1 MRDMEFPKNLPDF
14 DRLFPNDEACL
25 AFLEWVRWGEA
36 FVCQKCG
43 HDQFWKMATGLR
55 RCRACEFKNSV
66 KTNSIF
72 EKSKLGLKMWFY
84 AIWWITSQKNGVS
97 ALSLQR
103 FLGIGSYEASWLLL
117 HKIRS
122 AMVFSDRNHLTGDI
136 EVDEAFLGGVRTG
149 KRGRG
154 EEGKQLI
161 VIAAEFSGKKKIG
174 RIRIQRS
181 PDASAEKLETFI
193 KKNIAPK
200 STVHTD
206 GWRGYN
212 GVADLGYKHRAQK
225 AALVDPDELLP
236 RINIVTALL
245 KRWILGTHQGRL
257 DLKHMDSYLDEFVF
271 RFNRRTSKV
280 RGLLFQRVI
289 ENSFNTAP
297 STYDKVISRKS

>member
-1 MRDMEFPKNLPDF
+1 MEFPKNLPDF
-14 DRLFPNDEACL
+14 DRLFPDNEACL
-25 AFLEWVRWGEA
+25 AFLEWVRWGKS
-36 FVCQKCG
+36 FGCQKCG
-43 HDQFWKMATGLR
+43 HDRYWQTATGLR
-55 RCRACEFKNSV
+55 QCRACEFKNSV

-103 FLGIGSYEASWLLL
+103 FLGIGSYETSWLLL

-122 AMVFSDRNHLTGDI
+122 AMIFSDRSLLNGDI
-136 EVDEAFLGGVRTG
+136 EVDEAFLGGIRTG

-154 EEGKQLI
+154 ADGKQLI
-161 VIAAEFSGKKKIG
+161 VIAAEFSGSKKIG

-181 PDASAEKLETFI
+181 PDASAESLEAFI
-193 KKNIAPK
+193 KKNTAPK
-200 STVHTD
+200 STIHTD

-212 GVADLGYKHRAQK
+212 GVAGLGYEHKPQK
-225 AALVDPDELLP
+225 SGLVDPDELLP

-245 KRWILGTHQGRL
+245 KRWILGTHQGRM
-257 DLKHMDSYLDEFVF
+257 DLKHMDSYLEEFVF

-289 ENSFNTAP
+289 ENSFNTDP
-297 STYDKVISRKS
+297 SPYDKVTSRKS

>member
-1 MRDMEFPKNLPDF
+1 MEFPKTLPEF

-25 AFLEWVRWGEA
+25 EFLEWVRWGGG
-36 FVCQKCG
+36 FDCQECG
-43 HDQFWKMATGLR
+43 HDQFWKMSTGLR
-55 RCRACEFKNSV
+55 RCRKCEFKNSV
-66 KTNSIF
+66 KTGTIY

-103 FLGIGSYEASWLLL
+103 FLGIGSYETCWLLL

-122 AMVFSDRNHLTGDI
+122 AMVFADRSLLGGDV

-154 EEGKQLI
+154 AEGKQLI

-181 PDASAEKLETFI
+181 PGASAEELEGFI

-212 GVADLGYKHRAQK
+212 GVAGLGYKHRPQK
-225 AALVDPDELLP
+225 AVLVDPDELLP

-257 DLKHMDSYLDEFVF
+257 DVKHMDSYLEEFVF
-271 RFNRRTSKV
+271 RFNRRTSNA

-289 ENSFNTAP
+289 ENSFKTAP
-297 STYDKVISRKS
+297 STYEVVKSRKS

>member
-1 MRDMEFPKNLPDF
+1 MEFPKTLPDF

-25 AFLEWVRWGEA
+25 AFLEWVRWGQA
-36 FVCQKCG
+36 FSCQKCK
-43 HDQFWKMATGLR
+43 HDQFWNMATGLR

-103 FLGIGSYEASWLLL
+103 FLGIGSYETGWLLL
-117 HKIRS
+117 HKIRG
-122 AMVFSDRNHLTGDI
+122 AMVFSDRSHLAGDI

-154 EEGKQLI
+154 AEGKQLI
-161 VIAAEFSGKKKIG
+161 VIAAEFSGKRKIG

-181 PDASAEKLETFI
+181 SDASAEKLEAFI
-193 KKNIAPK
+193 KKNIAQK

-212 GVADLGYKHRAQK
+212 GVTNLGYKHRAQK

-257 DLKHMDSYLDEFVF
+257 DLKHMDSYLEEFVF
-271 RFNRRTSKV
+271 RFNRRTSKI

>member
-1 MRDMEFPKNLPDF
+1 MEFPKNLPDF

-25 AFLEWVRWGEA
+25 AFLEWVRWDRGFA
-36 FVCQKCG
+36 CHKCG
-43 HDQFWKMATGLR
+43 HTQFWKMATGLR
-55 RCRACEFKNSV
+55 RCQDCEFKNSV

-72 EKSKLGLKMWFY
+72 EKSKIGLKLWFY

-103 FLGIGSYEASWLLL
+103 FLGIGSYETSWLLL

-122 AMVFSDRNHLTGDI
+122 AMVFSDRSLLAGHI
-136 EVDEAFLGGVRTG
+136 EVDEAFLGGVRAG

-154 EEGKQLI
+154 AEGKQLI
-161 VIAAEFSGKKKIG
+161 VIAAEFSGKNQIG

-181 PDASAEKLETFI
+181 PDASAEKLEAFI
-193 KKNIAPK
+193 KRNIAPK
-200 STVHTD
+200 STIHTD

-212 GVADLGYKHRAQK
+212 GVADMGYSHRPQK

-257 DLKHMDSYLDEFVF
+257 DLKHMDSYLEEFVF
-271 RFNRRTSKV
+271 RFNRRTSKE
-280 RGLLFQRVI
+280 RGLLFRRVI
-289 ENSFNTAP
+289 ENSFNIEP
-297 STYDKVISRKS
+297 STYDTVKSRKS